1 MPSTEAI
8 RQERRNKKCQIG
20 KKEAKLS
27 LLVGDMILYIENT
40 KDSTKIT
47 VRNNK
52 QIQKSQGTKLTL
64 KNLVLLYTNN
74 KLAESEIRKTITLT
88 IPSKNKSNQNKN

>member
-1 MPSTEAI
+1 
-8 RQERRNKKCQIG
+8 
-20 KKEAKLS
+20 
-27 LLVGDMILYIENT
+27 MILYIENT

-47 VRNNK
+47 IRNNK

-88 IPSKNKSNQNKN
+88 ITSKRIKYPGIKLTKWIEDLYTETRRHY